1 MRSPSAPCSITGMMK
16 SAACPSWPGLARPS
30 TSSCVAKTWMPA
42 FAGMTYSLLLLR
54 QFALVVLVVELR
66 VHAVLRA
73 VALERLDIFL
83 GDVGVLHPIR
93 DGRAAFVDV
102 HGGVVDVLL
111 AGRAGL
117 AAGIVRAEPGG
128 EPQRFLRGAEMLVEP
143 ARAAGRC
150 RHHADRLIVD
160 TPDLVL
166 LAVLP
171 GVGAEPLGPC
181 VGVAF
186 ALDADQHGRRGVRM
200 RFRIAPIL
208 VLADPQVERVAGH
221 ERLGTAGAGRAA
233 GWGG

>member
-66 VHAVLRA
+66 VHAVGRA
-73 VALERLDIFL
+73 VALERLDVFL
-83 GDVGVLHPIR
+83 GDVRILHPVR
-93 DGRAAFVDV
+93 DGRAAFGDV

-128 EPQRFLRGAEMLVEP
+128 EPQRLFRGAEVLVEP
-143 ARAAGRC
+143 ACAARRRG
-150 RHHADRLIVD
+150 HHADRLVVD
-160 TPDLVL
+160 AFDL
-166 LAVLP
+166 
-171 GVGAEPLGPC
+171 
-181 VGVAF
+181 
-186 ALDADQHGRRGVRM
+186 
-200 RFRIAPIL
+200 IL
-208 VLADPQVERVAGH
+208 
-221 ERLGTAGAGRAA
+221 
-233 GWGG
+233 